1 MPPERG
7 SGAKRGPERWE
18 DRSDG
23 RTGTMGGPGRKRG
36 GVKRYRGEVWK
47 LKPPSQSARSETKIE
62 RRAAR
67 IVGQPSLFRIVPCR
81 SVHGAGCEA
90 VRRAEGVGPKGFGP
104 KELGRYILRQM
115 EKAGERRVVKRCGA
129 YAAVVEK
136 VAVAASVVCSPSEL
150 MPKTMT
156 TYSVDA
162 SRPSK
167 SSRLR
172 PVWV

>member
-1 MPPERG
+1 MKGSLPCSVSGHAVPPM
-7 SGAKRGPERWE
+7 GAEYGAYAA
-18 DRSDG
+18 G
-23 RTGTMGGPGRKRG
+23 RLHAMKPREGETG
-36 GVKRYRGEVWK
+36 
-47 LKPPSQSARSETKIE
+47 Q
-62 RRAAR
+62 
-67 IVGQPSLFRIVPCR
+67 
-81 SVHGAGCEA
+81 
-90 VRRAEGVGPKGFGP
+90 
-104 KELGRYILRQM
+104 
-115 EKAGERRVVKRCGA
+115 GERNKARLKMPGA

-172 PVWV
+172 PAWV

>member
-1 MPPERG
+1 ML
-7 SGAKRGPERWE
+7 
-18 DRSDG
+18 
-23 RTGTMGGPGRKRG
+23 RKITIRY
-36 GVKRYRGEVWK
+36 VK
-47 LKPPSQSARSETKIE
+47 
-62 RRAAR
+62 
-67 IVGQPSLFRIVPCR
+67 
-81 SVHGAGCEA
+81 GAGFETI
-90 VRRAEGVGPKGFGP
+90 RPAEGVGPKGFGP
-104 KELGRYILRQM
+104 KELGRYTLRQM
-115 EKAGERRVVKRCGA
+115 EKAGERCVVKRCGA

>member
-18 DRSDG
+18 DRDDG

-36 GVKRYRGEVWK
+36 GVNGRK

-104 KELGRYILRQM
+104 KGFGPKELGRYTLRQM
-115 EKAGERRVVKRCGA
+115 EKAGERCVVKRCGA

-136 VAVAASVVCSPSEL
+136 VAVAASVVCSPSKL

>member
-1 MPPERG
+1 MSG
-7 SGAKRGPERWE
+7 SPLCSASFHAVPFMEPDAKP
-18 DRSDG
+18 
-23 RTGTMGGPGRKRG
+23 
-36 GVKRYRGEVWK
+36 Y
-47 LKPPSQSARSETKIE
+47 A
-62 RRAAR
+62 
-67 IVGQPSLFRIVPCR
+67 
-81 SVHGAGCEA
+81 
-90 VRRAEGVGPKGFGP
+90 GPKG
-104 KELGRYILRQM
+104 LGRYILRQM
-115 EKAGERRVVKRCGA
+115 EKAGERCVVKRCGA

>member
-1 MPPERG
+1 MVR
-7 SGAKRGPERWE
+7 
-18 DRSDG
+18 
-23 RTGTMGGPGRKRG
+23 
-36 GVKRYRGEVWK
+36 
-47 LKPPSQSARSETKIE
+47 
-62 RRAAR
+62 
-67 IVGQPSLFRIVPCR
+67 QPKLFRIVPCR

-90 VRRAEGVGPKGFGP
+90 VRRAEGVGPKGFGQ

-115 EKAGERRVVKRCGA
+115 EKAGERCVVKRCGA

>member
-18 DRSDG
+18 DRDDG
-23 RTGTMGGPGRKRG
+23 RTGTKTRRSKEMRYGR
-36 GVKRYRGEVWK
+36 K

-115 EKAGERRVVKRCGA
+115 EKAGERCIVKRCGA

>member
-1 MPPERG
+1 MSG
-7 SGAKRGPERWE
+7 SPLCSASFHAVPFMEPDAKP
-18 DRSDG
+18 
-23 RTGTMGGPGRKRG
+23 
-36 GVKRYRGEVWK
+36 Y
-47 LKPPSQSARSETKIE
+47 A
-62 RRAAR
+62 
-67 IVGQPSLFRIVPCR
+67 
-81 SVHGAGCEA
+81 
-90 VRRAEGVGPKGFGP
+90 GPKGFGP

-115 EKAGERRVVKRCGA
+115 EKAGERCVVKRCGA

>member
-18 DRSDG
+18 DRDDG
-23 RTGTMGGPGRKRG
+23 RTGTMGGPERKRG
-36 GVKRYRGEVWK
+36 GVNGRK

-104 KELGRYILRQM
+104 KELGRYTLRQM
-115 EKAGERRVVKRCGA
+115 EKAGERCVVKRCGA

-136 VAVAASVVCSPSEL
+136 VAVAASVVCSPSKL